1 MATNFSFGSQATAGK
16 PAQTS
21 LFTMP
26 GSTPATTGGFS
37 FGGTGDNKSTG
48 LNLTTTATTQAA
60 VAGQQKPLGFTMP
73 GMAAPAAAAPL
84 AAATTTTAAPAPA
97 FSLTSSAAPSF
108 SASSSLFSSSTTA
121 AQPAKTTASL
131 LQQTSTTQPSTTATS
146 LVTSTNVTA
155 APSSIGTSM
164 NFVQLEETINKWTL
178 ELEEQEK
185 MFVNQNTQLIA
196 WDMQLVKNG
205 EKIIELNKSVIEVK
219 LLQQQL
225 DHELDFILA
234 QQRELDECLT
244 LLSKELSTTPV
255 NIDAQREH
263 TYHMAESLDTQ
274 LKQMSEDLKE
284 IIEHLNE
291 SNRTQDSTDP
301 VIQIGHILNAHMNSL
316 QWVDDHVIQ
325 IQNKLDEVTKLHDVH
340 RRENERPF

>member
-1 MATNFSFGSQATAGK
+1 MTTNFTFGTGSQATGK

-21 LFTMP
+21 LFSMP
-26 GSTPATTGGFS
+26 TASSQAPTGGFS
-37 FGGTGDNKSTG
+37 LGGTGDNKSTG
-48 LNLTTTATTQAA
+48 LNLTTTATTQA
-60 VAGQQKPLGFTMP
+60 QQKPLGFTMP
-73 GMAAPAAAAPL
+73 TMQPSV
-84 AAATTTTAAPAPA
+84 AATTTSAAASTTG
-97 FSLTSSAAPSF
+97 FSLAGTPSTPF
-108 SASSSLFSSSTTA
+108 STSSLFPAASTTA
-121 AQPAKTTASL
+121 PPPTLSLKTTVAP
-131 LQQTSTTQPSTTATS
+131 PSTTAATS

-155 APSSIGTSM
+155 APTSIGTGTSM
-164 NFVQLEETINKWTL
+164 NFVQLEETINKWTM

-185 MFVNQNTQLIA
+185 LFVNQNTQLIA

-205 EKIIELNKSVIEVK
+205 EKIVELNKSLIEVK

-234 QQRELDECLT
+234 QQRELDECLG
-244 LLSKELSTTPV
+244 LLSKELSANPV

-291 SNRTQDSTDP
+291 SNRTQDSNDP

-340 RRENERPF
+340 RRENERSF